1 MYNDYFGFASTPFSI
16 SPDPEFLYL
25 SDQHQKALS
34 HLLFGVGDYGGFMV
48 LTGEVGAGK
57 TTICRT
63 FLRQLPAKAN
73 IAFIVNPKQSSL
85 ELLQSILDE
94 FKIPYSEKHSEKH
107 LIDRLN
113 IYLLKAHG
121 QGLNSVLIIDEA
133 HTLSKQLLEQLRLLT
148 NLETNKKKLLQLIL
162 IGQPELTET
171 LNRHD
176 LRQLAQ
182 RITARYDIKPLSRS
196 DIAAYI
202 NHRIEVANGDKNI
215 FTPGAIRKIAKY
227 SKGLPRVVNL
237 LADRSLA
244 EAYDRNSKK
253 VTGKDVKLAAD
264 MLLPNTKGGHNIFW
278 GLFFFT
284 LITMIFV
291 AAILLYNFM

>member
-1 MYNDYFGFASTPFSI
+1 MYNDYFGFDSAPFSI

-25 SDQHQKALS
+25 TDQHQKALS
-34 HLLFGVGDYGGFMV
+34 HLLFGVGDSGGFMV

-63 FLRQLPAKAN
+63 FLRQLPPEAN
-73 IAFIVNPKQSSL
+73 VAFIVNPKQSSL

-94 FKIPYSEKHSEKH
+94 FKIPYSDQHSEKH
-107 LIDRLN
+107 LVDRLN
-113 IYLLKAHG
+113 IYLLKAHA

-171 LNRHD
+171 LSRHD

-182 RITARYDIKPLSRS
+182 RITARYDIKPLSKS
-196 DIAAYI
+196 DVAAYI
-202 NHRIEVANGDKNI
+202 KHRLTVANGDDKL
-215 FTPGAIRKIAKY
+215 FTAGALRKISRY
-227 SKGLPRVVNL
+227 SRGLPRVVNL

-244 EAYDRNSKK
+244 EAYDKNHKR
-253 VTGKDVKLAAD
+253 VTGRDVSLAAE
-264 MLLPNTKGGHNIFW
+264 MLLPNTKGGHNVFW
-278 GLFFFT
+278 SLFFVT
-284 LITMIFV
+284 LFV
-291 AAILLYNFM
+291 MLFVGALALYKFA